1 MNGAGTDHRVLL
13 VEDDPDIIVLLRQ
26 AFLEC
31 GLRPPIHEAQDGDS
45 AVAYLAGNPP
55 YDDRSQYPLPTLV
68 MLDLKLPRRD
78 GHEILEWIRAHD
90 EFTQLPVVVLTSS
103 GHDADIERA
112 YACGANSYLVKPPQ
126 FGELTAMVRMLST
139 FWPVRD
145 AD

>member
-1 MNGAGTDHRVLL
+1 MNELAADHRVLL

-31 GLRPPIHEAQDGDS
+31 GLRPPIHEARDGDS
-45 AVAYLAGNPP
+45 ALAYLEGAPP
-55 YDDRSQYPLPTLV
+55 YDDRSDYPLPTLV
-68 MLDLKLPRRD
+68 LLDLKLPRRD
-78 GHEILEWIRAHD
+78 GHELLAWIRD
-90 EFTQLPVVVLTSS
+90 QEEFTQLPVVVLTSS
-103 GHDADIERA
+103 GREADIERA

-139 FWPVRD
+139 FWPVRL